1 MMSID
6 TDRRNYYIKLLN
18 DTIGQISNIIEREEE
33 LSYILSKL
41 PKWCIFDKFYEY
53 IIDIESKRIEKLKR
67 RAELYYKRAIGDYK

>member
-6 TDRRNYYIKLLN
+6 TDRRNYYIKLTN

-41 PKWCIFDKFYEY
+41 PKWRIFDKFYEY
-53 IIDIESKRIEKLKR
+53 ITYIELKRVEKLKR
-67 RAELYYKRAIGDYK
+67 RAELYYKRAIGDYR

>member
-6 TDRRNYYIKLLN
+6 TDRRNYYIKLTN

-41 PKWCIFDKFYEY
+41 PKWRIFDKFYEY
-53 IIDIESKRIEKLKR
+53 IIDVESKRIEKLKR
-67 RAELYYKRAIGDYK
+67 RAELYCKRAIGDYR